1 MANTNNELQIKSKIT
16 SVSQLIHNEGFLKK
30 ANDVLGNGTQQFMSS
45 VLSLANSSP
54 ELKKCDPIKL
64 YNVCLMSAAIKLP
77 FNQNLGQAYI
87 IAYKGEPQ
95 LQVGWKGFV
104 QLAQRS
110 GQFKTI
116 NCSDVREGEIKRNDR
131 LTGEI
136 EFKWIEDETERTK
149 AKIVGYV
156 AFFELVTGFRKMLYM
171 TKAELDA
178 HAKRY
183 SQTYKKGFGVWK
195 DNFDAMAQK
204 TVIKLILNK
213 YAPLSVDMQKAIEL
227 DQTVDGEYDDNPQ
240 RKPELTEAQEAEI
253 AEDAK
258 KIADELE
265 SEK

>member
-1 MANTNNELQIKSKIT
+1 MANEIQVNNNKIT
-16 SVSQLIHNEGFLKK
+16 SVAQLIHNETFLKK
-30 ANDVLGNGTQQFMSS
+30 ANDVLGSGTQQFMSS
-45 VLSLANSSP
+45 VLSLANSNP
-54 ELKKCDPIKL
+54 DLQKCDPIKL

-95 LQVGWKGFV
+95 LQIGWKGFV

-116 NCSDVREGEIKRNDR
+116 NCTDVREGEIKKNDR

-136 EFKWIEDETERTK
+136 EFEWINDETERQK
-149 AKIVGYV
+149 APIIGYV
-156 AFFELVTGFRKMLYM
+156 AFFELLNGFRKMLYM

-183 SQTYKKGFGVWK
+183 SQTYKKGYGVWK
-195 DNFDAMAQK
+195 DNFNAMAQK

-227 DQTVDGEYDDNPQ
+227 DQAGDEGEYIDNQ
-240 RKPELTEAQEAEI
+240 EKVQIIDAELG
-253 AEDAK
+253 
-258 KIADELE
+258 E
-265 SEK
+265 SEEDQSA

>member
-1 MANTNNELQIKSKIT
+1 MSNEVQVKTKIT
-16 SVSQLIHNEGFLKK
+16 SVAQLIHNETFLKR
-30 ANDVLGNGTQQFMSS
+30 ANDVLGSGTQQFMSS
-45 VLSLANSSP
+45 VLSLANSNP
-54 ELKKCDPIKL
+54 ELQKCDPVKL

-77 FNQNLGQAYI
+77 FNQNLGQAYV

-95 LQVGWKGFV
+95 LQIGWKGFV

-116 NCSDVREGEIKRNDR
+116 NCTDVRDGEIKNNDR

-136 EFKWIEDETERTK
+136 EFEWIEDEAERSK
-149 AKIVGYV
+149 ASIIGYV
-156 AFFELVTGFRKMLYM
+156 AFFELLNGFRKMLYM
-171 TKAELDA
+171 TKVELDA

-183 SQTYKKGFGVWK
+183 SQTYKKGYGVWK

-227 DQTVDGEYDDNPQ
+227 DQSDDEGNYVDNQPNIEI
-240 RKPELTEAQEAEI
+240 TEA
-253 AEDAK
+253 
-258 KIADELE
+258 ELGE
-265 SEK
+265 SEESANES

>member
-1 MANTNNELQIKSKIT
+1 MTNEIQISNNNKIT
-16 SVSQLIHNEGFLKK
+16 SVAQLIHNETFLKK
-30 ANDVLGNGTQQFMSS
+30 ANDVLGSGTQQFMSS
-45 VLSLANSSP
+45 VLSLANSDP
-54 ELKKCDPIKL
+54 TLQKCDPIKL

-87 IAYKGEPQ
+87 IAYKSEPQ
-95 LQVGWKGFV
+95 LQIGWKGFV

-116 NCSDVREGEIKRNDR
+116 NCTDVREGELKKNDR

-136 EFKWIEDETERTK
+136 EFSWIEDEAERQK
-149 AKIVGYV
+149 APVIGYV
-156 AFFELVTGFRKMLYM
+156 AFFELLNGFRKMLYM

-183 SQTYKKGFGVWK
+183 SQTYKKGYGVWK
-195 DNFDAMAQK
+195 DNFNAMAQK

-227 DQTVDGEYDDNPQ
+227 DQAGDEGEYIDNQ
-240 RKPELTEAQEAEI
+240 EKVEIVDAEIGEAE
-253 AEDAK
+253 EDTEE
-258 KIADELE
+258 I
-265 SEK
+265 

>member
-1 MANTNNELQIKSKIT
+1 MSNEVQVKTKIT
-16 SVSQLIHNEGFLKK
+16 SVAQLIHNETFLKR
-30 ANDVLGNGTQQFMSS
+30 ANDVLGSGTQQFMSS
-45 VLSLANSSP
+45 VLSLANSNP
-54 ELKKCDPIKL
+54 ELQKCDPVKL

-77 FNQNLGQAYI
+77 FNQNLGQAYV

-95 LQVGWKGFV
+95 LQIGWKGFV

-116 NCSDVREGEIKRNDR
+116 NCTDVREGEIKNNDR

-136 EFKWIEDETERTK
+136 EFEWIEDEAERSK
-149 AKIVGYV
+149 ASIIGYV
-156 AFFELVTGFRKMLYM
+156 AFFELLNGFRKMLYM

-183 SQTYKKGFGVWK
+183 SQTYKKGYGVWK

-227 DQTVDGEYDDNPQ
+227 DQSDDEGNYVDNQPNIEI
-240 RKPELTEAQEAEI
+240 TEA
-253 AEDAK
+253 
-258 KIADELE
+258 ELGE
-265 SEK
+265 SEESANES